1 MVHYDFSYQ
10 NAYTNNS
17 ADTAYDVRRNQ
28 LALYIEDTFYVGDDL
43 EVTAGV
49 RYERLSS
56 DDKPTLNENFAN
68 TYGFTNQ
75 ENLDGLDIIL
85 PRVGF
90 KYYAT
95 EALTI
100 SGGIGR
106 FQGGIP
112 NVWYNNSF
120 QSDGITLVSAHND
133 VINDYYA
140 NNTADITQVPDEIK
154 KSLEQGAEALRI
166 STLTLNCLQA
176 FVLKLVLNMNL
187 TLNY

>member
-1 MVHYDFSYQ
+1 MIDFEGFENREVGNFRGTYDFSYS
-10 NAYTNNS
+10 NAYTNNPN
-17 ADTAYDVRRNQ
+17 DTAYDATRNQ

-56 DDKPTLNENFAN
+56 DDKPTLNENFVN
-68 TYGFTNQ
+68 TYGFSNQ

-85 PRVGF
+85 PRIGF

-100 SGGIGR
+100 NGGIGR

-120 QSDGITLVSAHND
+120 QNDGITFVEAPQSAN
-133 VINDYYA
+133 
-140 NNTADITQVPDEIK
+140 
-154 KSLEQGAEALRI
+154 
-166 STLTLNCLQA
+166 
-176 FVLKLVLNMNL
+176 
-187 TLNY
+187 